1 MDTFNKRIR
10 GRQYTPGQISMGII
24 VLTSLLYIIAF
35 LPLFRLISLS
45 VIALAIV
52 PVIVAAGAFGWWGGL
67 IGGLA
72 ALLVNYTLFSLINGI
87 QPSFLSEPYFWIAHT
102 IFIVVGVAIG
112 YMQSILAAIR
122 QEMHLRTVAET
133 KLTYLSTHDPLTD
146 LANQSLFYDRLTHAI
161 SRAERNKQELAVLYL
176 DIDQFKE
183 INAEHGHDFG
193 DQVIL
198 ALADRMKNSV
208 RASDTVAR
216 LGADEFAI
224 ILENIHTDEDIAK
237 VSQKILAMAAEEFQL
252 QGLSTRA
259 TLSCGISRYPKNGK
273 APNSL
278 IRQADIAMTDAKKNG
293 GNCYVFSSISVNS
306 GQLKLT

>member
-1 MDTFNKRIR
+1 METFSKRIR
-10 GRQYTPGQISMGII
+10 GRQYTSGQIGMGII

-35 LPLFRLISLS
+35 LPLFRMISLS

-72 ALLVNYTLFSLINGI
+72 ALLVNYILFSLINGT
-87 QPSFLSEPYFWIAHT
+87 QPSFLSEPYFWMAHT
-102 IFIVVGVAIG
+102 IFIIVGVSIG
-112 YMQSILAAIR
+112 YMQSILTAIR

-146 LANQSLFYDRLTHAI
+146 LANQNLFYDRLTHAI
-161 SRAERNKQELAVLYL
+161 SRAERNKQGLAVLYL
-176 DIDQFKE
+176 DIDRFKE
-183 INAEHGHDFG
+183 INTAHGHDIG
-193 DQVIL
+193 DQVLLKL
-198 ALADRMKNSV
+198 AERLKTSV

-224 ILENIHTDEDIAK
+224 ILENISTDEDIAK
-237 VSQKILAMAAEEFQL
+237 VSQKILSTAAEEIQV
-252 QGLSTRA
+252 QGQSIRA

-278 IRQADIAMTDAKKNG
+278 IRQADIAMTDAKKDG
-293 GNCYVFSSISVNS
+293 GNCFVYSSMN
-306 GQLKLT
+306 L